1 MSTDTDLVR
10 RCLDGDRLGWADLL
24 ARYGDLIYGLFHRAG
39 LDKTSAA
46 DGFQEVSI
54 LLWKS
59 LKKLRRAESLVP
71 WIATTTKRIAWRM
84 KQRSRSRADR
94 DASVARPEADTGGG
108 PDDTVARLEEEQ
120 RVREALATLGERCRR
135 LLGATSTG
143 RGYDDRG
150 ALASPAISGR
160 RAAVPRGCGTRPGIP
175 AGDRSACRR
184 SQGERGLPGMYRGGA
199 GGPRNPR
206 ELSWPRNRG
215 AACSRHEPV
224 AAALS
229 TSRTAGTRAAACTL
243 AACPAPSA
251 ARATLEA
258 PTPRRRHRRVAPA

>member
-108 PDDTVARLEEEQ
+108 PDDTVAQLEEEQ

-135 LLGATSTG
+135 LLAALYFQPGEG
-143 RGYDDRG
+143 GYDEIAERLG
-150 ALASPAISGR
+150 I
-160 RAAVPRGCGTRPGIP
+160 PRGSIGPTRQRCLEGLRRELLARGFP
-175 AGDRSACRR
+175 AGDEGPPADVS
-184 SQGERGLPGMYRGGA
+184 PGG
-199 GGPRNPR
+199 
-206 ELSWPRNRG
+206 
-215 AACSRHEPV
+215 
-224 AAALS
+224 
-229 TSRTAGTRAAACTL
+229 
-243 AACPAPSA
+243 SA
-251 ARATLEA
+251 ASPPARDV
-258 PTPRRRHRRVAPA
+258 PRRRRGSLPKGPS

>member
-1 MSTDTDLVR
+1 MSTDADLVR

-71 WIATTTKRIAWRM
+71 WIAVTTKRIAWRM
-84 KQRSRSRADR
+84 KQRSKSRADR

-120 RVREALATLGERCRR
+120 RVREALSTLGERCRR
-135 LLGATSTG
+135 LLAALYFQPGEG
-143 RGYDDRG
+143 GYDEIAERLGIPRG
-150 ALASPAISGR
+150 SIGPTRQRCLEGLRRELLARGFEADGGVASGDVSSAEGAASP
-160 RAAVPRGCGTRPGIP
+160 P
-175 AGDRSACRR
+175 ARD
-184 SQGERGLPGMYRGGA
+184 
-199 GGPRNPR
+199 
-206 ELSWPRNRG
+206 
-215 AACSRHEPV
+215 V
-224 AAALS
+224 
-229 TSRTAGTRAAACTL
+229 
-243 AACPAPSA
+243 
-251 ARATLEA
+251 
-258 PTPRRRHRRVAPA
+258 PRRRRGSLPKGPS

>member
-1 MSTDTDLVR
+1 MSTDADLVR

-94 DASVARPEADTGGG
+94 DAAVARPEADTGGG

-135 LLGATSTG
+135 LLAALYFQPGEG
-143 RGYDDRG
+143 GYDEVAERLGIPRG
-150 ALASPAISGR
+150 SIGPTRQRCLEGLRRELLARGFPADGGETDTPADVSPAEGAASP
-160 RAAVPRGCGTRPGIP
+160 P
-175 AGDRSACRR
+175 ARD
-184 SQGERGLPGMYRGGA
+184 
-199 GGPRNPR
+199 
-206 ELSWPRNRG
+206 
-215 AACSRHEPV
+215 V
-224 AAALS
+224 
-229 TSRTAGTRAAACTL
+229 
-243 AACPAPSA
+243 
-251 ARATLEA
+251 
-258 PTPRRRHRRVAPA
+258 PRRRRGSLPKGPS

>member
-1 MSTDTDLVR
+1 MSTDADLVR

-108 PDDTVARLEEEQ
+108 PDETVAQLEEEQ
-120 RVREALATLGERCRR
+120 RVRDALQSLGERCRR
-135 LLGATSTG
+135 LLAALYFQPGEG
-143 RGYDDRG
+143 GYDEIAERLGIPRG
-150 ALASPAISGR
+150 SIGPTRQRCLEGLRRELLARGFPEDGGGAPPSDVSPEGGAASP
-160 RAAVPRGCGTRPGIP
+160 P
-175 AGDRSACRR
+175 ARD
-184 SQGERGLPGMYRGGA
+184 
-199 GGPRNPR
+199 
-206 ELSWPRNRG
+206 
-215 AACSRHEPV
+215 V
-224 AAALS
+224 
-229 TSRTAGTRAAACTL
+229 
-243 AACPAPSA
+243 
-251 ARATLEA
+251 
-258 PTPRRRHRRVAPA
+258 PRRRRGSLPKGPS